1 MLLGTVLALLLGGAS
16 PAPAHS
22 ALRGTDPEDGSV
34 VPRAPRHVT
43 LTFTE
48 SVGLLDDSFRIFGP
62 DQRRVPTG
70 GAAHADGRSDTARV
84 RLTGKLAQ
92 GTYTVAWRVVS
103 ADSHPV
109 SGAFT
114 FSVGKRSATTF
125 QLDTGPE
132 EDPLTDGLYDL
143 ARYLAYLAAALLVG
157 SAAFAALCR
166 PADPTPLRR
175 PLAAAWWTL
184 LGATAVLLLLRA
196 PYETGAGPLAAFD
209 AGALDRTLS
218 SRPGLALLARLVVL
232 LLIAA
237 FLVRVSR
244 GPVRHR
250 PVTVAAGTALAVG
263 LALTWAVA
271 EHASAGIQVPVAMA
285 SSVVH
290 LLATGVWL
298 GGLVALLLTL
308 RRAPVDDLT
317 EVVPRFSRAAFTCV
331 VVLAVTGLYQSWRG
345 LGSLSALTGTSYG
358 RLLLLKLAAVSALLL
373 AAGHARRWTA
383 RIAAPPAA
391 VRTALPERVLQPVGA
406 GAAATGTAATGTAA
420 TGVAATGAAA
430 AGRDGVGPDGTGP
443 DAGDPDGDDARDA
456 RDAEAAG
463 IAGIAGGAVAGA
475 AGQERLERPGKAA
488 AGQRPD
494 HAGPGGSGGPE
505 KPGGAGG
512 ANGSGGP
519 SVPGGSGATGVSGG
533 LSVPGGAGGANGSG
547 GPSVAGGSGARGG
560 SGGPSDPGGPGD
572 AGVSGGLSV
581 PGGAGGAN
589 GSGGPSVAG
598 GSGATG
604 VSGGLSVL
612 GGLSIPGGSADGS
625 GSGGPSDPS
634 RPGDAGVSGGL
645 SVLAGP
651 GDANGSGGPSGSG
664 GPGDEGG
671 SDGPSDSARRR
682 GLRRSVLVE
691 VAVAAVVLA
700 LTTVLTSTLPGRA
713 EAEAAR
719 RAPAGALPPTTQVTV
734 PFDTGSGGLTGR
746 GTVQVTLDP
755 ARVGE
760 NGVQAVVYGADT
772 GLVVV
777 PEVRVTFS
785 LPSREL
791 GPIDAELKD
800 RGGYWGTN
808 SVNLPLPGTWTMR
821 TTVRVSDVDQ
831 VTEEKRVRIVP

>member
-34 VPRAPRHVT
+34 VPRAPRQVT

-62 DQRRVPTG
+62 DQRRIPTG

-166 PADPTPLRR
+166 PADPAPLRQ

-196 PYETGAGPLAAFD
+196 PYEGGAGPLAAFD

-345 LGSLSALTGTSYG
+345 LGSLSALTGTTYG

-383 RIAAPPAA
+383 RIAAPPAE

-406 GAAATGTAATGTAA
+406 SAAATGPAATGGAA
-420 TGVAATGAAA
+420 AGAAA
-430 AGRDGVGPDGTGP
+430 AGRDGVGPGAGP
-443 DAGDPDGDDARDA
+443 DGAGPGAGDPDGDDARDA

-463 IAGIAGGAVAGA
+463 IAGA
-475 AGQERLERPGKAA
+475 AGPERVERPGKAA
-488 AGQRPD
+488 AGRRPD
-494 HAGPGGSGGPE
+494 HGGPVSSGGPE
-505 KPGGAGG
+505 KPGGSGGAGGLGRLWEPGGRGDARGSGAPSDSSGPGDAGGFSGLSVPGSAGG

-519 SVPGGSGATGVSGG
+519 SVPSGPGATGVSGG
-533 LSVPGGAGGANGSG
+533 LSVPGG
-547 GPSVAGGSGARGG
+547 
-560 SGGPSDPGGPGD
+560 
-572 AGVSGGLSV
+572 
-581 PGGAGGAN
+581 
-589 GSGGPSVAG
+589 
-598 GSGATG
+598 
-604 VSGGLSVL
+604 
-612 GGLSIPGGSADGS
+612 LSIPGGSADGN
-625 GSGGPSDPS
+625 GSGGPSDS
-634 RPGDAGVSGGL
+634 SGPGDVGGFGGL
-645 SVLAGP
+645 SVPGSAGGANGFGGPSGPGGP
-651 GDANGSGGPSGSG
+651 GDA
-664 GPGDEGG
+664 GG
-671 SDGPSDSARRR
+671 SDGPPDSGARRR
-682 GLRRSVLVE
+682 GLRRSVLLE

-700 LTTVLTSTLPGRA
+700 LTTVLTGTLPGRA

-791 GPIDAELKD
+791 GPIDAELQD